1 MKLKNKDRVVISLL
15 LTVVLF
21 TVLCTL
27 AMYRLDSGGPLFPL
41 AAPEL
46 TPEPTPEPEEPS
58 IPPETTDTPALEPDY
73 ELDAEIPT
81 GWHNA

>member
-21 TVLCTL
+21 AVLCTL
-27 AMYRLDSGGPLFPL
+27 ATYRLDSGGPLFPL

-46 TPEPTPEPEEPS
+46 TPEPTP
-58 IPPETTDTPALEPDY
+58 
-73 ELDAEIPT
+73 
-81 GWHNA
+81 